1 MIHLEPGHRVVG
13 ETIAARFNAAAD
25 KREAVDVRA
34 ADLDDVQYHVQVAP
48 EDRNLMHIHVW
59 VRNFKE
65 IEEQVGEQY
74 FQELYPGML
83 AKPAKGYSISLA
95 VNLDT
100 IPEDKTARGTR
111 PCCQRSLSWGGAL
124 SLSTPPPASVGRPL
138 TMAPRPRRRPRAQA
152 EQHEA

>member
-124 SLSTPPPASVGRPL
+124 SLSTPPRRQCWPPAKHGTP
-138 TMAPRPRRRPRAQA
+138 PAQTPSRVS
-152 EQHEA
+152 

>member
-13 ETIAARFNAAAD
+13 ETIAARFNAPAD

-100 IPEDKTARGTR
+100 IPEDKNARG
-111 PCCQRSLSWGGAL
+111 A
-124 SLSTPPPASVGRPL
+124 PPAPQVLWRRPL

>member
-13 ETIAARFNAAAD
+13 ETIAARFNAPAD

-34 ADLDDVQYHVQVAP
+34 ADFDDVQYHVQVAP

-74 FQELYPGML
+74 FQEVYPGML
-83 AKPAKGYSISLA
+83 AKPAAKGYSISLA

-100 IPEDKTARGTR
+100 IPEDQTARGAR
-111 PCCQRSLSWGGAL
+111 PLLPTHDSFH
-124 SLSTPPPASVGRPL
+124 PPPLPPLAERPPL
-138 TMAPRPRRRPRAQA
+138 SMAPRPRRRPRAQA

>member
-13 ETIAARFNAAAD
+13 ETIAARFNAPAD

-34 ADLDDVQYHVQVAP
+34 ADFDDVQYHVQVAP
-48 EDRNLMHIHVW
+48 EDRNTMHIHVW

-74 FQELYPGML
+74 FQEVYPGML
-83 AKPAKGYSISLA
+83 AKAAKGYSISLT

-100 IPEDKTARGTR
+100 IPEDQTARGAR
-111 PCCQRSLSWGGAL
+111 PLLPTPTLFTLNPPPPGGAV
-124 SLSTPPPASVGRPL
+124 AD
-138 TMAPRPRRRPRAQA
+138 
-152 EQHEA
+152 